1 MYNLSE
7 ILHETEVCTHGVSES
22 SQLTKFRDESDF
34 VSCSPVFVNQQRL
47 IWLID
52 ALIVSSLV
60 VLTVACLSAL
70 FVETCLRTLG
80 KVNTVDLVCLLI
92 VFCNNSR
99 TGESLLSGKGG
110 VGKSTIAVN
119 LAITLKNLKYNVG
132 ILDADIYGPSIPK
145 MMGILEKPK
154 SEDGVN
160 LIPIKKFNIQCMSIG
175 FMVSEETPMIWR
187 GPMVASTIK
196 TFTGKVLWENID
208 FLIIDMP
215 PGTGDAL
222 LTFSQEID
230 IDGAVII
237 TTPQDIAII
246 DVKRGIE
253 MFKKTNVKILGI
265 VENMTSFTSDDGIEH
280 FIFGKDG
287 EKNIASKFNV

>member
-1 MYNLSE
+1 MTEKEVNLSKNFMDQ
-7 ILHETEVCTHGVSES
+7 IAPKTQFKKNKINGVKKIIAIS
-22 SQLTKFRDESDF
+22 
-34 VSCSPVFVNQQRL
+34 
-47 IWLID
+47 
-52 ALIVSSLV
+52 
-60 VLTVACLSAL
+60 
-70 FVETCLRTLG
+70 
-80 KVNTVDLVCLLI
+80 
-92 VFCNNSR
+92 
-99 TGESLLSGKGG
+99 SGKGG
-110 VGKSTIAVN
+110 VGKSTVAVN
-119 LAITLKNLKYNVG
+119 LAISLKNLKYNVG

-154 SEDGVN
+154 SEDGVH
-160 LIPIKKFNIQCMSIG
+160 LIPIKKFDIQCMSIG

-196 TFTGKVLWENID
+196 TFTNKVLWHNVD

-253 MFKKTNVKILGI
+253 MFKRTNVKILGI
-265 VENMTSFTSDDGIEH
+265 VENMTSFISSDGIEH
-280 FIFGKDG
+280 FIFGKNG
-287 EKNIASKFNV
+287 AEIISKKYNVELIEKIPIEIELREDSDNGKPFCEYKKNNKISNIFLNIAKKIIKKIN

>member
-1 MYNLSE
+1 MTEKEASLSKSFMDQ
-7 ILHETEVCTHGVSES
+7 ISPKTQFKKNKINGV
-22 SQLTKFRDESDF
+22 KKIIA
-34 VSCSPVFVNQQRL
+34 VS
-47 IWLID
+47 
-52 ALIVSSLV
+52 
-60 VLTVACLSAL
+60 
-70 FVETCLRTLG
+70 
-80 KVNTVDLVCLLI
+80 
-92 VFCNNSR
+92 
-99 TGESLLSGKGG
+99 SGKGG
-110 VGKSTIAVN
+110 VGKSTVAVN
-119 LAITLKNLKYNVG
+119 LAIALKNLKYNVG

-145 MMGILEKPK
+145 MMGISEKPK
-154 SEDGVN
+154 SDDGLN
-160 LIPIKKFNIQCMSIG
+160 LIPIKKFDIQCMSIG
-175 FMVSEETPMIWR
+175 FMISEETPMIWR

-196 TFTGKVLWENID
+196 TFVSKVLWDKVD

-265 VENMTSFTSDDGIEH
+265 IENMTSFTSDDGVEH

-287 EKNIASKFNV
+287 GKNIANKFNIELLGQIPININLRKNSDEGSPFVDQFKDDKVSKLFLEIANKITKIIK

>member
-1 MYNLSE
+1 MTEKEANLSKNFMDQ
-7 ILHETEVCTHGVSES
+7 ISPKTQFKKNKINGV
-22 SQLTKFRDESDF
+22 K
-34 VSCSPVFVNQQRL
+34 
-47 IWLID
+47 
-52 ALIVSSLV
+52 
-60 VLTVACLSAL
+60 
-70 FVETCLRTLG
+70 
-80 KVNTVDLVCLLI
+80 KVI
-92 VFCNNSR
+92 AIS
-99 TGESLLSGKGG
+99 SGKGG
-110 VGKSTIAVN
+110 VGKSTITVN
-119 LAITLKNLKYNVG
+119 LAVAIKNLKYNVG

-145 MMGILEKPK
+145 MMGISEKPK

-160 LIPIKKFNIQCMSIG
+160 LIPIKKFDIQCMSIG

-196 TFTGKVLWENID
+196 TFVNKVLWNNID

-237 TTPQDIAII
+237 TTPQNVSVI

-253 MFKKTNVKILGI
+253 MFKRTNVKIFGI
-265 VENMTSFTSDDGIEH
+265 IENMTSFKSGDGVEH

-287 EKNIASKFNV
+287 AKNIAHKFNIEILGQIPIDIEISKSCDNGNPFLLENKNNNLNYDLINNIAKKIIKMNI

>member
-1 MYNLSE
+1 MTEKEANLSKNFMDQ
-7 ILHETEVCTHGVSES
+7 ISPKTQFKKNKIKGV
-22 SQLTKFRDESDF
+22 KK
-34 VSCSPVFVNQQRL
+34 V
-47 IWLID
+47 I
-52 ALIVSSLV
+52 AVSS
-60 VLTVACLSAL
+60 C
-70 FVETCLRTLG
+70 
-80 KVNTVDLVCLLI
+80 
-92 VFCNNSR
+92 
-99 TGESLLSGKGG
+99 KGG

-119 LAITLKNLKYNVG
+119 LAIALKNLKYNVG

-145 MMGILEKPK
+145 MMGVSEKPK
-154 SEDGVN
+154 SEDGIN
-160 LIPIKKFNIQCMSIG
+160 LIPIKKFSIQCMSIG

-196 TFTGKVLWENID
+196 TFVNKVLWDNID

-230 IDGAVII
+230 IDGAVIV

-246 DVKRGIE
+246 DVTKGIE
-253 MFKKTNVKILGI
+253 MFKRTNVKILGI
-265 VENMTSFTSDDGIEH
+265 IENMSSFTSADGVQH

-287 EKNIASKFNV
+287 GKKIANKYNIELLAQIPINIEIQKKSDEGTPFLEAYKNDSLNKIFEQMTKNIIKNI

>member
-1 MYNLSE
+1 MTKKEANLSKGFMDQ
-7 ILHETEVCTHGVSES
+7 ISPKTQFKKNKINGV
-22 SQLTKFRDESDF
+22 KKIIA
-34 VSCSPVFVNQQRL
+34 VS
-47 IWLID
+47 
-52 ALIVSSLV
+52 
-60 VLTVACLSAL
+60 
-70 FVETCLRTLG
+70 
-80 KVNTVDLVCLLI
+80 
-92 VFCNNSR
+92 
-99 TGESLLSGKGG
+99 SGKGG
-110 VGKSTIAVN
+110 VGKSTVAVN
-119 LAITLKNLKYNVG
+119 LAIALKNLKYNVG

-145 MMGILEKPK
+145 MMGISEKPK
-154 SEDGVN
+154 SDDGLN
-160 LIPIKKFNIQCMSIG
+160 LIPIKKFDIQCMSVG

-196 TFTGKVLWENID
+196 TFVSKVLWENVD

-265 VENMTSFTSDDGIEH
+265 VENMTSFTSDDGVEH

-287 EKNIASKFNV
+287 GKNIANKFNIELLGQIPININLRKNSDEGSPFVDQFKDDKVSKLFLEISNKIIKIIK

>member
-1 MYNLSE
+1 MTEKEANLSKSFMDQ
-7 ILHETEVCTHGVSES
+7 ISPKTQFKKNKIKGV
-22 SQLTKFRDESDF
+22 KKIIA
-34 VSCSPVFVNQQRL
+34 VS
-47 IWLID
+47 
-52 ALIVSSLV
+52 
-60 VLTVACLSAL
+60 
-70 FVETCLRTLG
+70 
-80 KVNTVDLVCLLI
+80 
-92 VFCNNSR
+92 
-99 TGESLLSGKGG
+99 SGKGG

-145 MMGILEKPK
+145 MMGISEKPK
-154 SEDGVN
+154 SDDGLN
-160 LIPIKKFNIQCMSIG
+160 LIPIKKFDIQCMSIG
-175 FMVSEETPMIWR
+175 FMISEETPMIWR

-196 TFTGKVLWENID
+196 TFVSKVLWDNVD

-230 IDGAVII
+230 INGAVII

-265 VENMTSFTSDDGIEH
+265 IENMTSFTSDDGVEH

-287 EKNIASKFNV
+287 GKNIADKFNIELLGQIPIVKEIRNSCDIGIPYVESFKHEDDCKIFVEIGKKIKILSN

>member
-1 MYNLSE
+1 MSEKDANLSKKF
-7 ILHETEVCTHGVSES
+7 IDQITPKTPFKKNKINGVKKIIAIS
-22 SQLTKFRDESDF
+22 
-34 VSCSPVFVNQQRL
+34 
-47 IWLID
+47 
-52 ALIVSSLV
+52 
-60 VLTVACLSAL
+60 
-70 FVETCLRTLG
+70 
-80 KVNTVDLVCLLI
+80 
-92 VFCNNSR
+92 
-99 TGESLLSGKGG
+99 SGKGG

-119 LAITLKNLKYNVG
+119 LAIVLKNLNYNVG

-175 FMVSEETPMIWR
+175 FMISEDTPMIWR
-187 GPMVASTIK
+187 GPMVSSTIK

-253 MFKKTNVKILGI
+253 MFKKTNIKIIGI

-287 EKNIASKFNV
+287 GKNIANKFNVELLGQIPIDINLRKNSDEGFPFVENYKENKISTIFKNIAQKIIEKIL

>member
-1 MYNLSE
+1 MNEKEANLSKNFMDQ
-7 ILHETEVCTHGVSES
+7 ISPKSSFKKNKIKGVKKIIAIS
-22 SQLTKFRDESDF
+22 
-34 VSCSPVFVNQQRL
+34 
-47 IWLID
+47 
-52 ALIVSSLV
+52 
-60 VLTVACLSAL
+60 
-70 FVETCLRTLG
+70 
-80 KVNTVDLVCLLI
+80 
-92 VFCNNSR
+92 
-99 TGESLLSGKGG
+99 SGKGG

-119 LAITLKNLKYNVG
+119 LAIALKNLKYNVG

-145 MMGILEKPK
+145 MIGILEKPK
-154 SEDGVN
+154 SEDGIN
-160 LIPIKKFNIQCMSIG
+160 LIPIKKFDIQCMSIG

-196 TFTGKVLWENID
+196 TFANKVLWNNVD

-230 IDGAVII
+230 IDGAVIV

-253 MFKKTNVKILGI
+253 MFKRTNVKILGI
-265 VENMTSFTSDDGIEH
+265 IENMTSFTSDDGVEH

-287 EKNIASKFNV
+287 GKNIASKFNIELLGQIPININLRKNSDEGKPFVDQFKDHNVSKSFLEIANKITKII

>member
-1 MYNLSE
+1 MTEKEANLSKSF
-7 ILHETEVCTHGVSES
+7 IDQISPKTQFKKNKINGV
-22 SQLTKFRDESDF
+22 KKIIA
-34 VSCSPVFVNQQRL
+34 VS
-47 IWLID
+47 
-52 ALIVSSLV
+52 
-60 VLTVACLSAL
+60 
-70 FVETCLRTLG
+70 
-80 KVNTVDLVCLLI
+80 
-92 VFCNNSR
+92 
-99 TGESLLSGKGG
+99 SGKGG
-110 VGKSTIAVN
+110 VGKSTVAVN
-119 LAITLKNLKYNVG
+119 LAIALKNLKYNVG

-145 MMGILEKPK
+145 MMGISEKPK
-154 SEDGVN
+154 SDDGLN
-160 LIPIKKFNIQCMSIG
+160 LIPIKKFDIQCMSIG
-175 FMVSEETPMIWR
+175 FMISEETPMIWR

-196 TFTGKVLWENID
+196 TFVSKVLWDNVD

-265 VENMTSFTSDDGIEH
+265 IENMTSFTSDDGVEH

-287 EKNIASKFNV
+287 GKNIANKFNIELLGQIPININLRKNSDEGSPFVDQFKDDKVSKLFLEIANKITKIIK

>member
-1 MYNLSE
+1 MNEKEANLSKNFMDQ
-7 ILHETEVCTHGVSES
+7 ITPKNPFKKNKIKGVKKIIAIS
-22 SQLTKFRDESDF
+22 
-34 VSCSPVFVNQQRL
+34 
-47 IWLID
+47 
-52 ALIVSSLV
+52 
-60 VLTVACLSAL
+60 
-70 FVETCLRTLG
+70 
-80 KVNTVDLVCLLI
+80 
-92 VFCNNSR
+92 
-99 TGESLLSGKGG
+99 SGKGG

-119 LAITLKNLKYNVG
+119 LAIALKNLKYNVG

-145 MMGILEKPK
+145 MIGILEKPK
-154 SEDGVN
+154 SEDGIN
-160 LIPIKKFNIQCMSIG
+160 LIPIKKFNLQCMSIG

-196 TFTGKVLWENID
+196 TFANKVLWDNVD

-253 MFKKTNVKILGI
+253 MFKRTNVKILGI
-265 VENMTSFTSDDGIEH
+265 IENMTSFTSNDGVEH

-287 EKNIASKFNV
+287 AKNIADNFNIELLGQIPINIDLRKGSDEGLPFVEFNTENKVSNILKNISEKIIKNIN

>member
-1 MYNLSE
+1 MTEKEANLSKSFMDQ
-7 ILHETEVCTHGVSES
+7 ISPKTQFKKNKINGVKKIIAIS
-22 SQLTKFRDESDF
+22 
-34 VSCSPVFVNQQRL
+34 
-47 IWLID
+47 
-52 ALIVSSLV
+52 
-60 VLTVACLSAL
+60 
-70 FVETCLRTLG
+70 
-80 KVNTVDLVCLLI
+80 
-92 VFCNNSR
+92 
-99 TGESLLSGKGG
+99 SGKGG

-119 LAITLKNLKYNVG
+119 LAIALKNLKYNVG
-132 ILDADIYGPSIPK
+132 ILDADIYGPSLPK
-145 MMGILEKPK
+145 MIGILEKPK

-160 LIPIKKFNIQCMSIG
+160 LIPIKKFDLQCMSIG

-196 TFTGKVLWENID
+196 TFTNKVLWENID

-230 IDGAVII
+230 IDGTVIV
-237 TTPQDIAII
+237 TTPQNIAVI

-253 MFKKTNVKILGI
+253 MFKRTNVKILGI
-265 VENMTSFTSDDGIEH
+265 IENMTSFKSGDGIEH

-287 EKNIASKFNV
+287 AKNIADKFNIEILGQIPIDIEISKSVDNGKPFLLENKINNSNYNLINNIAKKIIKMNI

>member
-1 MYNLSE
+1 MNEKEANLSKNFMDQ
-7 ILHETEVCTHGVSES
+7 ISPKTQFKKNKINGV
-22 SQLTKFRDESDF
+22 KKIIA
-34 VSCSPVFVNQQRL
+34 VS
-47 IWLID
+47 
-52 ALIVSSLV
+52 
-60 VLTVACLSAL
+60 
-70 FVETCLRTLG
+70 
-80 KVNTVDLVCLLI
+80 
-92 VFCNNSR
+92 
-99 TGESLLSGKGG
+99 SGKGG

-119 LAITLKNLKYNVG
+119 LAIALKNLKYNVG

-145 MMGILEKPK
+145 MIGISEKPK

-160 LIPIKKFNIQCMSIG
+160 LIPIKKFDLQCMSIG
-175 FMVSEETPMIWR
+175 FMVSEDTPMIWR

-196 TFTGKVLWENID
+196 TFANKVLWDNID

-230 IDGAVII
+230 IDGAVIV

-253 MFKKTNVKILGI
+253 MFKRTKVKILGI
-265 VENMTSFTSDDGIEH
+265 IENMTSFTSDDGVEH

-287 EKNIASKFNV
+287 GKNIADKYKLELLGQIPININIRKNSDEGTPLFFENYKENKISNIFEDIVKKIIKNIN

>member
-1 MYNLSE
+1 MNEKEANLSKNFMDQ
-7 ILHETEVCTHGVSES
+7 ITPKNLFKKNKIKGV
-22 SQLTKFRDESDF
+22 KKIIA
-34 VSCSPVFVNQQRL
+34 VS
-47 IWLID
+47 
-52 ALIVSSLV
+52 
-60 VLTVACLSAL
+60 
-70 FVETCLRTLG
+70 
-80 KVNTVDLVCLLI
+80 
-92 VFCNNSR
+92 
-99 TGESLLSGKGG
+99 SGKGG

-119 LAITLKNLKYNVG
+119 LAIALKNLKYNVG

-145 MMGILEKPK
+145 MIGILEKPK
-154 SEDGVN
+154 SEDGIN
-160 LIPIKKFNIQCMSIG
+160 LIPIKKFNLQCMSIG

-196 TFTGKVLWENID
+196 TFANKVLWDNVD
-208 FLIIDMP
+208 YLIIDMP

-253 MFKKTNVKILGI
+253 MFKRTNVKILGI
-265 VENMTSFTSDDGIEH
+265 IENMTSFTSNDGVEH

-287 EKNIASKFNV
+287 AKNIADKFNIELLGQIPINIDLRKGSDEGLPFVEFNTENKVSNVFKDISEKIIKNIN

>member
-1 MYNLSE
+1 MSEKDANLSKKF
-7 ILHETEVCTHGVSES
+7 IDQITPKTLFKKNKINGVKKIIAIS
-22 SQLTKFRDESDF
+22 
-34 VSCSPVFVNQQRL
+34 
-47 IWLID
+47 
-52 ALIVSSLV
+52 
-60 VLTVACLSAL
+60 
-70 FVETCLRTLG
+70 
-80 KVNTVDLVCLLI
+80 
-92 VFCNNSR
+92 
-99 TGESLLSGKGG
+99 SGKGG

-175 FMVSEETPMIWR
+175 FMISEDTPMIWR
-187 GPMVASTIK
+187 GPMVSSTIK

-253 MFKKTNVKILGI
+253 MFKKTNVKIIGI
-265 VENMTSFTSDDGIEH
+265 IENMTSFTSDDGIEH

-287 EKNIASKFNV
+287 GKNIAEKFNIELLGQIPINIKLRKKSDEGIPFVELYKEDKISKIFESIGKKITSLKN

>member
-1 MYNLSE
+1 M
-7 ILHETEVCTHGVSES
+7 I
-22 SQLTKFRDESDF
+22 
-34 VSCSPVFVNQQRL
+34 
-47 IWLID
+47 
-52 ALIVSSLV
+52 
-60 VLTVACLSAL
+60 
-70 FVETCLRTLG
+70 
-80 KVNTVDLVCLLI
+80 
-92 VFCNNSR
+92 
-99 TGESLLSGKGG
+99 
-110 VGKSTIAVN
+110 
-119 LAITLKNLKYNVG
+119 G
-132 ILDADIYGPSIPK
+132 IS
-145 MMGILEKPK
+145 EKPK

-160 LIPIKKFNIQCMSIG
+160 LIPIKKFDLQCMSIG
-175 FMVSEETPMIWR
+175 FMVSEDTPMIWR

-196 TFTGKVLWENID
+196 TFTNKVLWDNVD

-253 MFKKTNVKILGI
+253 MFKRTNVKILGI
-265 VENMTSFTSDDGIEH
+265 IENMTSFISDDGKEH

-287 EKNIASKFNV
+287 GKNIAKKFNLELLGQIPIDIKLREQSDKGEPYVEIYKDHETSIVISQIAKKIFNKLTLNN

>member
-1 MYNLSE
+1 MTEKEANLSKNFMDQ
-7 ILHETEVCTHGVSES
+7 ISPKTQFKKNKINGV
-22 SQLTKFRDESDF
+22 KKIIA
-34 VSCSPVFVNQQRL
+34 VS
-47 IWLID
+47 
-52 ALIVSSLV
+52 
-60 VLTVACLSAL
+60 
-70 FVETCLRTLG
+70 
-80 KVNTVDLVCLLI
+80 
-92 VFCNNSR
+92 
-99 TGESLLSGKGG
+99 SGKGG

-119 LAITLKNLKYNVG
+119 LAIALKNLKYNVG

-145 MMGILEKPK
+145 MLGILEKPK

-160 LIPIKKFNIQCMSIG
+160 LIPIKKFDLQCMSIG
-175 FMVSEETPMIWR
+175 FMVSEDTPMIWR

-196 TFTGKVLWENID
+196 TFANKVLWDNVD

-230 IDGAVII
+230 IVGAII
-237 TTPQDIAII
+237 VTTPQDIAII

-253 MFKKTNVKILGI
+253 MFKRTNVKILGI
-265 VENMTSFTSDDGIEH
+265 IENMTSFTSDDGVEH

-287 EKNIASKFNV
+287 GKNIANKFNIELLGQIPININLRKNSDEGLPFVDQFKDDEVSKLFLEIANKIIKNIN

>member
-1 MYNLSE
+1 MTEKEANLSKNFMDQ
-7 ILHETEVCTHGVSES
+7 ISPKTLFKKNKINGV
-22 SQLTKFRDESDF
+22 K
-34 VSCSPVFVNQQRL
+34 
-47 IWLID
+47 
-52 ALIVSSLV
+52 
-60 VLTVACLSAL
+60 
-70 FVETCLRTLG
+70 
-80 KVNTVDLVCLLI
+80 KVI
-92 VFCNNSR
+92 AIS
-99 TGESLLSGKGG
+99 SGKGG

-119 LAITLKNLKYNVG
+119 LAIALKNLKYNVG

-145 MMGILEKPK
+145 MMGISEKPK

-160 LIPIKKFNIQCMSIG
+160 LIPIKKFDIQCMSIG

-196 TFTGKVLWENID
+196 TFTNKVLWDNID

-230 IDGAVII
+230 IDGAVIV

-253 MFKKTNVKILGI
+253 MFKRTNVKILGI
-265 VENMTSFTSDDGIEH
+265 IENMTSFKSDDGVEH

-287 EKNIASKFNV
+287 GKNIASKLNIELLGQIPININLRKNSDEGSPFVDQFKKHELSKLFLEIANKITKKN

>member
-1 MYNLSE
+1 MNEKEANLSKNFMDQ
-7 ILHETEVCTHGVSES
+7 VSPKTQFKKNKINS
-22 SQLTKFRDESDF
+22 VKKIIA
-34 VSCSPVFVNQQRL
+34 VS
-47 IWLID
+47 
-52 ALIVSSLV
+52 
-60 VLTVACLSAL
+60 
-70 FVETCLRTLG
+70 
-80 KVNTVDLVCLLI
+80 
-92 VFCNNSR
+92 
-99 TGESLLSGKGG
+99 SGKGG

-119 LAITLKNLKYNVG
+119 LAIALKNLNYNVG

-145 MMGILEKPK
+145 MMGISEKPK
-154 SEDGVN
+154 SEDGIN

-196 TFTGKVLWENID
+196 TFANKVLWKDID

-237 TTPQDIAII
+237 TTPQDIAVI
-246 DVKRGIE
+246 DVKKGIE
-253 MFKKTNVKILGI
+253 MFKRTNVKILGI
-265 VENMTSFTSDDGIEH
+265 IENMTSFTSDDGIEH

-287 EKNIASKFNV
+287 GKNIADKFNIELLGQIPININLRKNSDEGSPFVDQFKDHKVSKLFLEIADKMVKIIK

>member
-1 MYNLSE
+1 MTEKEANLSKNFMDQ
-7 ILHETEVCTHGVSES
+7 ISPKTQFKKNKINGV
-22 SQLTKFRDESDF
+22 KKIIA
-34 VSCSPVFVNQQRL
+34 VS
-47 IWLID
+47 
-52 ALIVSSLV
+52 
-60 VLTVACLSAL
+60 
-70 FVETCLRTLG
+70 
-80 KVNTVDLVCLLI
+80 
-92 VFCNNSR
+92 
-99 TGESLLSGKGG
+99 SGKGG

-119 LAITLKNLKYNVG
+119 LAIALKNLKYNIG

-145 MMGILEKPK
+145 MIGILEKPK

-160 LIPIKKFNIQCMSIG
+160 LIPIKKFDLQCMSIG

-196 TFTGKVLWENID
+196 TFANKVLWDNVD

-230 IDGAVII
+230 IDGAVIV

-253 MFKKTNVKILGI
+253 MFKRTNVKILGI
-265 VENMTSFTSDDGIEH
+265 IENMTSFTSDDGIEH

-287 EKNIASKFNV
+287 GKNIADKFNIELLGQIPININLRKNSDEGTPFVDQFKDHKVSNLFLEIANKITKIIK

>member
-1 MYNLSE
+1 MSEKDANLSKKF
-7 ILHETEVCTHGVSES
+7 IDQITPKTLFKKNKINGVKKIIAIS
-22 SQLTKFRDESDF
+22 
-34 VSCSPVFVNQQRL
+34 
-47 IWLID
+47 
-52 ALIVSSLV
+52 
-60 VLTVACLSAL
+60 
-70 FVETCLRTLG
+70 
-80 KVNTVDLVCLLI
+80 
-92 VFCNNSR
+92 
-99 TGESLLSGKGG
+99 SGKGG
-110 VGKSTIAVN
+110 VGKSTVAVN
-119 LAITLKNLKYNVG
+119 LAIALKNLNYNVG

-175 FMVSEETPMIWR
+175 FMVSEDTPMIWR
-187 GPMVASTIK
+187 GPMVSSTIK

-253 MFKKTNVKILGI
+253 MFKKTNVKIIGI
-265 VENMTSFTSDDGIEH
+265 IENMTSFTSDDGIEH
-280 FIFGKDG
+280 FIFGKNG
-287 EKNIASKFNV
+287 GKNIASKFNIELLGQIPININLRKGSDEGLPFIETYKENIISHIFKNISEKIIKIIE

>member
-1 MYNLSE
+1 MTEKEANLSKNFMDQ
-7 ILHETEVCTHGVSES
+7 ITPKNSFKKNKINGVKKIIAIS
-22 SQLTKFRDESDF
+22 
-34 VSCSPVFVNQQRL
+34 
-47 IWLID
+47 
-52 ALIVSSLV
+52 
-60 VLTVACLSAL
+60 
-70 FVETCLRTLG
+70 
-80 KVNTVDLVCLLI
+80 
-92 VFCNNSR
+92 
-99 TGESLLSGKGG
+99 SGKGG

-119 LAITLKNLKYNVG
+119 LAVAIKNLKYNVG

-145 MMGILEKPK
+145 MMGISEKPK

-160 LIPIKKFNIQCMSIG
+160 LIPIKKFDIQCMSIG

-196 TFTGKVLWENID
+196 TFVNKVLWDNID

-237 TTPQDIAII
+237 TTPQNVAVI

-253 MFKKTNVKILGI
+253 MFKRTDVKILGI
-265 VENMTSFTSDDGIEH
+265 IENMTSFKSGDGVEH

-287 EKNIASKFNV
+287 AKNIAHKFNIEILGQIPIDIEISKSCDNGDPFLLENKNNNLNYNLINNIAKKIIKMNI

>member
-1 MYNLSE
+1 MTEKEANLSKNFMDQ
-7 ILHETEVCTHGVSES
+7 ISPKTQFKKNKINGV
-22 SQLTKFRDESDF
+22 KK
-34 VSCSPVFVNQQRL
+34 
-47 IWLID
+47 II
-52 ALIVSSLV
+52 AVSS
-60 VLTVACLSAL
+60 C
-70 FVETCLRTLG
+70 
-80 KVNTVDLVCLLI
+80 
-92 VFCNNSR
+92 
-99 TGESLLSGKGG
+99 KGG

-119 LAITLKNLKYNVG
+119 LAIALKNLKYNVG
-132 ILDADIYGPSIPK
+132 ILDADIYGPSVPK
-145 MMGILEKPK
+145 MIGVSEKPK

-196 TFTGKVLWENID
+196 TFTNKVLWDNVD

-230 IDGAVII
+230 IYGAII
-237 TTPQDIAII
+237 VTTPQDIAII

-253 MFKKTNVKILGI
+253 MFKRTNVKILGI
-265 VENMTSFTSDDGIEH
+265 IENMTSFTSDDGVEH

-287 EKNIASKFNV
+287 GKNIASKFNIELLGQIPINTNLRKNSDEGRPFVDQFKDHEVSRLFLEIANKITKIIK

>member
-1 MYNLSE
+1 MSEKDANLSKKF
-7 ILHETEVCTHGVSES
+7 IDQITPKTLFKKNKINGVKKIIAIS
-22 SQLTKFRDESDF
+22 
-34 VSCSPVFVNQQRL
+34 
-47 IWLID
+47 
-52 ALIVSSLV
+52 
-60 VLTVACLSAL
+60 
-70 FVETCLRTLG
+70 
-80 KVNTVDLVCLLI
+80 
-92 VFCNNSR
+92 
-99 TGESLLSGKGG
+99 SGKGG

-119 LAITLKNLKYNVG
+119 LAIALKNLNYNVG

-145 MMGILEKPK
+145 MMGISEKPK

-175 FMVSEETPMIWR
+175 FMISEDTPMIWR
-187 GPMVASTIK
+187 GPMVSSTIK

-253 MFKKTNVKILGI
+253 MFKKTNVKIIGI
-265 VENMTSFTSDDGIEH
+265 IENMTSFTSGDGMEH

-287 EKNIASKFNV
+287 GKNIAERFDIELLGQIPIDIKIRENSDDGLPFMENNIENKISNIFTNISKKIVKLLI

>member
-1 MYNLSE
+1 MSEKDANLSKKF
-7 ILHETEVCTHGVSES
+7 IDQITPKTLFKKNKINGV
-22 SQLTKFRDESDF
+22 KKIIA
-34 VSCSPVFVNQQRL
+34 VS
-47 IWLID
+47 
-52 ALIVSSLV
+52 
-60 VLTVACLSAL
+60 
-70 FVETCLRTLG
+70 
-80 KVNTVDLVCLLI
+80 
-92 VFCNNSR
+92 
-99 TGESLLSGKGG
+99 SGKGG

-119 LAITLKNLKYNVG
+119 LAIALKNLNYNVG

-175 FMVSEETPMIWR
+175 FMISEDTPMIWR
-187 GPMVASTIK
+187 GPMVSSTIK

-253 MFKKTNVKILGI
+253 MFKKTNVKIIGI
-265 VENMTSFTSDDGIEH
+265 IENMTSFTSGDGVEH

-287 EKNIASKFNV
+287 GRNVANKFNVELLGQIPIDINLRKNSDEGLPFVEEFKDHKVSKLFLEIANKITKIIN

>member
-1 MYNLSE
+1 MNEKEANLSKNFMDQVSPKTQFKKNK
-7 ILHETEVCTHGVSES
+7 INGV
-22 SQLTKFRDESDF
+22 KKIIA
-34 VSCSPVFVNQQRL
+34 VS
-47 IWLID
+47 
-52 ALIVSSLV
+52 
-60 VLTVACLSAL
+60 
-70 FVETCLRTLG
+70 
-80 KVNTVDLVCLLI
+80 
-92 VFCNNSR
+92 
-99 TGESLLSGKGG
+99 SGKGG

-119 LAITLKNLKYNVG
+119 LAIGLKNLNYNVG

-145 MMGILEKPK
+145 MMGISEKPK
-154 SEDGVN
+154 SEDGIN

-196 TFTGKVLWENID
+196 TFANKVLWKDID

-237 TTPQDIAII
+237 TTPQDIAVI
-246 DVKRGIE
+246 DVRKGIE
-253 MFKKTNVKILGI
+253 MFKRTNVKILGI
-265 VENMTSFTSDDGIEH
+265 IENMTSFTSDDGIEH

-287 EKNIASKFNV
+287 GKNIADKFNIELLGQIPIDINLRKNSDEGSPFVDQFKNHKVSKLFLEIADKMTKIIK